1 MYLILI
7 LQANSQIAELTV
19 SSEQLKLA
27 LTDAKKETAEAK
39 VAAAETAQAQAN
51 QLQESLAKAL

>member
-1 MYLILI
+1 VYLILI